1 MKIFQS
7 IIGVYVY
14 SVNNSRSIT
23 LLMHLIVLQLLFF
36 SDLPVVSHTLE
47 SSIIL
52 IYLLI

>member
-14 SVNNSRSIT
+14 SVNNSKSIK

-36 SDLPVVSHTLE
+36 SDLLVVSHIFE
-47 SSIIL
+47 SSMIL
-52 IYLLI
+52 IYFLI